1 MNHTIL
7 LVEDN
12 PDDQFLIKRALNPR
26 ILNQTNIV
34 AVWSKPAEK
43 ILQCN
48 FSTLKKTPLVYP
60 PAPFIRQRAELVV
73 SVELVENKEEAEQ
86 YLKGRQFYA
95 NRERYSLPVLILISL
110 AMPHLSG
117 LSLLTWI
124 KRQPEL
130 MHLPIVMIS
139 DVDKKEQAL
148 NLGASAYIFK
158 TLCFTALT
166 EFVRTFLIKFL
177 NSQQQCQ
184 PQQRSHPLPTSA
196 TPATQSL
203 LQEERS
209 TRGVIQTVSWPRTSQ
224 KMGQS
229 SLQVPL

>member
-26 ILNQTNIV
+26 ILNQSNLV
-34 AVWSKPAEK
+34 PVWSKPAEK
-43 ILQCN
+43 TLGCN
-48 FSTLKKTPLVYP
+48 FSSLKKTPLVSP
-60 PAPFIRQRAELVV
+60 PVPFICQQAELAV

-86 YLKGRQFYA
+86 YLKGRKSYG
-95 NRERYSLPVLILISL
+95 NRECYPLPILILISL
-110 AMPHLSG
+110 TMPHLSG

-177 NSQQQCQ
+177 NSQRQCQ
-184 PQQRSHPLPTSA
+184 PQQRSHQLPTSA
-196 TPATQSL
+196 TPATPSL
-203 LQEERS
+203 LQAHRS
-209 TRGVIQTVSWPRTSQ
+209 TRGVIQTISWRRTSQ

>member
-1 MNHTIL
+1 MDNTIL

-26 ILNQTNIV
+26 ILNQNNIV
-34 AVWSKPAEK
+34 AVWAKPAEK

-48 FSTLKKTPLVYP
+48 FSSSKKTPLAYP
-60 PAPFIRQRAELVV
+60 PAPFICQGAELVV
-73 SVELVENKEEAEQ
+73 SVEVVENKEEAEQ
-86 YLKGRQFYA
+86 YLKGRKSYS
-95 NRERYSLPVLILISL
+95 NRERYPLPVLILISL
-110 AMPHLSG
+110 SMPHLSG
-117 LSLLTWI
+117 LSSLSWI

-130 MHLPIVMIS
+130 IHLPIVMIS

-166 EFVRTFLIKFL
+166 ELVRTFLLVKLL
-177 NSQQQCQ
+177 NSQQEDQ
-184 PQQRSHPLPTSA
+184 PHPLQTSA

-203 LQEERS
+203 LQKERS
-209 TRGVIQTVSWPRTSQ
+209 TRGVIQTVSWRRTSH
-224 KMGQS
+224 KIGQS